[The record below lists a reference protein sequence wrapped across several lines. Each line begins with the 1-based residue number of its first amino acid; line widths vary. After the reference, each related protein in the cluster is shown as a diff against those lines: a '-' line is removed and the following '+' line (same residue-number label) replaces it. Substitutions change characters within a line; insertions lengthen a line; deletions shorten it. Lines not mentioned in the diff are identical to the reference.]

1 MLLHIGGFHSH
12 LDDGIGDSTGSGLWH
27 NLAIQTKLVCTL
39 MTVFAIAFTPNGR
52 WGTWLVYGVVLI
64 CLLKISEVSVSKLV
78 KRMAIE
84 SAFMS
89 TVLLG
94 TLFRGG
100 GEVLWAWGS
109 LQITTIGLMILG
121 SVSCKAALSLL
132 ILNILTLSTSIPTLL
147 HGLIVLR
154 TPTLLVAIL
163 ASMYRYIYV
172 LVDEFA
178 AMRRAAASRNFYG
191 LNIWV
196 RKQRDW
202 QRQVLG
208 NTIGMLF
215 IRTYDRGDR
224 IYQAMLARGYQG
236 VPLVLETPPI
246 GQRDFVAL
254 NLTLVVVLIGQA
266 IYLQPKS

>member
-1 MLLHIGGFHSH
+1 MLFHIGGFHSH
-12 LDDGIGDSTGSGLWH
+12 IDDDIGTKSGLWN

-39 MTVFAIAFTPNGR
+39 IAVLAIAFTSNGH
-52 WGTWLVYGVVLI
+52 WGTWLVYGVALI
-64 CLLKISEVSVSKLV
+64 GLLRISQVSLSKLI
-78 KRMAIE
+78 KRIAVE
-84 SAFMS
+84 SAFLS

-100 GEVLWAWGS
+100 GEVLWAWGG
-109 LQITTIGLMILG
+109 LQITTVGLMILG
-121 SVSCKAALSLL
+121 SVSCKAFLSLF

-147 HGLIVLR
+147 HGLMILR
-154 TPTLLVAIL
+154 TPPLLVAIL
-163 ASMYRYIYV
+163 ASMYRYIYI

-178 AMRRAAASRNFYG
+178 AMRRAATSRNFSSRNVWQG
-191 LNIWV
+191 
-196 RKQRDW
+196 KQRAW
-202 QRQVLG
+202 HRQVLG
-208 NTIGMLF
+208 NMIGMLF

-236 VPLVLETPPI
+236 IPLVLETPQI

-266 IYLQPKS
+266 LYLQPKI

>member
-1 MLLHIGGFHSH
+1 MFFHIGGFHSH
-12 LDDGIGDSTGSGLWH
+12 IDDGIDAKSGLWH
-27 NLAIQTKLVCTL
+27 SLAIQTKLVCTL
-39 MTVFAIAFTPNGR
+39 IAVLAIAFTPNGH
-52 WGTWLVYGVVLI
+52 WGTWLVYSVALTGLV
-64 CLLKISEVSVSKLV
+64 KISQVSLSKLI

-84 SAFMS
+84 SAFLS

-100 GEVLWAWGS
+100 GEVIWAWGS
-109 LQITTIGLMILG
+109 LQITTVGLMILG
-121 SVSCKAALSLL
+121 SVSCKALLSLF
-132 ILNILTLSTSIPTLL
+132 ILNILTLSTSIPSLL
-147 HGLIVLR
+147 HGLVVLR

-163 ASMYRYIYV
+163 GSMYRYIYL

-178 AMRRAAASRNFYG
+178 AMRRAAASRNFSG
-191 LNIWV
+191 LNIWMGKEGAW
-196 RKQRDW
+196 R
-202 QRQVLG
+202 RQVIG

-236 VPLVLETPPI
+236 IPLVLETPQI

-254 NLTLVVVLIGQA
+254 NLTLVVVLMGQA
-266 IYLQPKS
+266 LYLQPKL

>member
-12 LDDGIGDSTGSGLWH
+12 IDDRISNRTKSGIWND
-27 NLAIQTKLVCTL
+27 LAIQTKLVCSL
-39 MTVFAIAFTPNGR
+39 LSVLAIAFTPNGH
-52 WGTWLVYGVVLI
+52 WGTWLVYGVALMG
-64 CLLKISEVSVSKLV
+64 LLGISQVSLSMLV
-78 KRMAIE
+78 KRIAVE
-84 SAFMS
+84 SAFIS

-100 GEVLWAWGS
+100 GKVLWAWGS
-109 LQITTIGLMILG
+109 LQITTVGLMILG
-121 SVSCKAALSLL
+121 SVSLKAFLSLF

-154 TPTLLVAIL
+154 TPPLLVAIL

-178 AMRRAAASRNFYG
+178 AMRRAATSRNFSSRNQWHG
-191 LNIWV
+191 
-196 RKQRDW
+196 QRAW
-202 QRQVLG
+202 HRQVLG
-208 NTIGMLF
+208 NMIGMLF

-236 VPLVLETPPI
+236 VPLVLEVPQL

-266 IYLQPKS
+266 IYLQPKL